1 MGSIRMANPI
11 AMLETT
17 FGTIKL
23 ELFAEQTPM
32 TVQNFIKLSK
42 SGFYNRVTFHRVIDG
57 FMIQGGCPHN
67 NGTGGPGY
75 TIKDEFVLSLKHN
88 VPGILSMANAGP
100 NTGGS
105 QFFITLAPTPWL
117 DGKHTIFGKVVEGM
131 DVVRMIGKSQTDASS
146 RPVKEVRIKSVQISP
161 S

>member
-1 MGSIRMANPI
+1 MANPI
-11 AMLETT
+11 AIVETT
-17 FGTIKL
+17 LGTIKV
-23 ELFAEQTPM
+23 ELFAEQTPI

-42 SGFYNRVTFHRVIDG
+42 SGFYDGVIFHRVIDG

-67 NGTGGPGY
+67 DGTGGPGY
-75 TIKDEFVLSLKHN
+75 TIKDEFAPSLKHN

-117 DGKHTIFGKVVEGM
+117 DGKHTIFGKVIEGM
-131 DVVRMIGKSQTDASS
+131 DVVRTIGKSQTNASN
-146 RPVKEVRIKSVQISP
+146 RPVKDVRIKSVQISP